1 MKNPNPKQ
9 TSKTQKSK
17 TCSRTEGYM
26 VNIQSQDF
34 VSELPT
40 ASGPESWEG
49 CSLQFIR
56 HVAWDFQLLPT
67 QTEHGTSY
75 MREGSMMGRGR
86 H

>member
-1 MKNPNPKQ
+1 M
-9 TSKTQKSK
+9 
-17 TCSRTEGYM
+17 
-26 VNIQSQDF
+26 NIQSQDF

-67 QTEHGTSY
+67 QTEHGPSDL
-75 MREGSMMGRGR
+75 REGSMMGGVGTRDRRLLVWGR
-86 H
+86 TVH